1 MGGHN
6 HPRMGRGCPAGRDQS
21 HRTGD
26 EVVLLRKRSGILS
39 LVRDGF
45 VIAVVGALLF
55 AAFEV
60 AVNLFWPQTIR
71 TEYVANGP
79 LAVEDSTLGH
89 LYRPNVHA
97 RAEGPEFS
105 VEYRTNSGGLRDK
118 SSHPTP
124 KPPGTTR
131 ILLLG
136 DSFTFGDGNPYDAI
150 WPVVFE
156 RGVLAKGY
164 DVEVVK
170 AGVAGYDTRSE
181 VLYLERIFA
190 RYQPDIVVLAFLP
203 NDLFTNSPIREGVP
217 FHNEN
222 VMRFRRDK
230 RNTLQSVILAK
241 RLLMA
246 SDRFYVKLY
255 LMTARREY
263 FSVPAGER
271 LERQMDITRE
281 LLLRARHFC
290 RENGAEFA
298 VLSIPQQFQVIVTSR
313 VDVPDGIDVEGIDR
327 ELAAFAAGNG
337 FAWIPTLGA
346 LSGSYRMRREAL
358 YFRFDGHLNEKGNR
372 IVGNHFA
379 AEFVRMLGS
388 RL

>member
-1 MGGHN
+1 VPPATGHD
-6 HPRMGRGCPAGRDQS
+6 RRRTRRDQS
-21 HRTGD
+21 HGTSD
-26 EVVLLRKRSGILS
+26 KVVLLRKRSGILS
-39 LVRDGF
+39 LVRDGL
-45 VIAVVGALLF
+45 VIAVAGVVLF

-60 AVNLFWPQTIR
+60 GIHLFRPQTIR

-97 RAEGPEFS
+97 RATGPEYS
-105 VEYRTNSGGLRDK
+105 VDYRTNGEGLRDK

-124 KPPGTTR
+124 KPAGSTR
-131 ILLLG
+131 VLLLG

-156 RGVLAKGY
+156 REVRAKGY
-164 DVEVVK
+164 DVEVIK

-181 VLYLERIFA
+181 VLYLERIYA
-190 RYQPDIVVLAFLP
+190 RYQPDIVVIAFLP
-203 NDLFTNSPIREGVP
+203 NDLFTNSPIREGEP
-217 FHNEN
+217 FRNEN
-222 VMRFRRDK
+222 VVQFRRDK
-230 RNTLQSVILAK
+230 RNKLHSVILAK

-246 SDRFYVKLY
+246 SDRLYMKLY
-255 LMTARREY
+255 LMTVRREF

-271 LERQMDITRE
+271 VERQMDITRE
-281 LLLRARHFC
+281 LLLRARQFC
-290 RENGAEFA
+290 REHGARFA
-298 VLSIPQQFQVIVTSR
+298 VLSVPQQFQVIMASR
-313 VDVPDGIDVEGIDR
+313 VDVPRGIDVEAIDR

-346 LSGSYRMRREAL
+346 LSGSYRMQEEPL
-358 YFRFDGHLNEKGNR
+358 YFRFDGHLNEKGNHV
-372 IVGNHFA
+372 VGDHFA
-379 AEFVRMLGS
+379 AEFVRVFGN